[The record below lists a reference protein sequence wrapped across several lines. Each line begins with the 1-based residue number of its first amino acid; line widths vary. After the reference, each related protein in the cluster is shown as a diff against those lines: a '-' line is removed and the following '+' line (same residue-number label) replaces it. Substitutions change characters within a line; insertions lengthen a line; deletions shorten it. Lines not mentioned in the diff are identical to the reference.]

1 MTTLLR
7 LFFQGLLVLLPAVL
21 TIYLVWVIVTT
32 LDNLL
37 FSALGQ
43 YVGTFIGRDLPQW
56 LRSILGLG
64 LVVGLI
70 LLTGLLASLYLGR
83 FLLQQVEVLLQRI
96 PLVRLLY
103 SSLSDLFK
111 ALLGDHRGFD
121 RPVLVQLT
129 ADPGIRVA
137 GFITR
142 DDLSALGLKD
152 EVAVYLPQSYNFAG
166 NLLIVARERV
176 TPIDARPAQVT
187 TFIISGGVSTSSQKS
202 SPLTPD
208 DPPQKD

>member
-1 MTTLLR
+1 MKTLLR
-7 LFFQGLLVLLPAVL
+7 LFFQGLLVLLPVVL
-21 TIYLVWVIVTT
+21 TVYLVWAIVVT

-37 FSALGQ
+37 FSAIGQ
-43 YVGTFIGRDLPQW
+43 YVGTFIARDLPQW
-56 LRSILGLG
+56 VRSLLGLG
-64 LVVGLI
+64 LVLGLI
-70 LLTGLLASLYLGR
+70 LLTGMLASIYLGS
-83 FLLQQVEVLLQRI
+83 FLLQQFELVLQRI

-142 DDLSALGLKD
+142 DDLSALGLK
-152 EVAVYLPQSYNFAG
+152 EEIAVYLPQSYNFAG
-166 NLLIVARERV
+166 NLLIVSPDRV
-176 TPIDARPAQVT
+176 TPLDARPAQVT
-187 TFIISGGVSTSSQKS
+187 TFIISGGVSTSSKA
-202 SPLTPD
+202 PLIPD
-208 DPPQKD
+208 DPPQRG